1 VLYFFVFCYFRLN
14 AFDKQKTDRAKKNC
28 RRMFIF
34 ILFLGSCSKETN
46 EKSNQVLNDPT
57 LVGTWVNQG
66 HYFRF
71 DPHGKGLKSR
81 SKMTLSDMDTIPTDI
96 KQQSRRILNWVT
108 YNNNFLLINTDK
120 KVVGFSYQISGDTL
134 FMRQPGGRLKY
145 VLRVVEQETEKRS
158 TQ

>member
-1 VLYFFVFCYFRLN
+1 MLYFFVFCYFRLYHLIN
-14 AFDKQKTDRAKKNC
+14 KKLIE
-28 RRMFIF
+28 RKRTAGVMFIF

>member
-1 VLYFFVFCYFRLN
+1 MHLIN
-14 AFDKQKTDRAKKNC
+14 KKLIE
-28 RRMFIF
+28 RKRTAGVMFIF
-34 ILFLGSCSKETN
+34 ILFLGSCAKETN

-66 HYFRF
+66 HYLRF
-71 DPHGKGLKSR
+71 DPYGKGLKSR

-145 VLRVVEQETEKRS
+145 VFRVVEQETEKRS